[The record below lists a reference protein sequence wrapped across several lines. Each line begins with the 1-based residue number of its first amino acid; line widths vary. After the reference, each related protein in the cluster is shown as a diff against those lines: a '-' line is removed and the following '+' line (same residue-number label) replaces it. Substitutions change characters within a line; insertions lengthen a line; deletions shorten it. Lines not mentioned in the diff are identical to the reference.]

1 MKAKENNV
9 NNTLSTNEFNGMTI
23 IDRLENL
30 TEKVRNSQL
39 KPELFIENAALIQSL
54 ATSLNLTPCQAV
66 MLCPFFDNAFSHQ
79 SKNDLK
85 EFFDC
90 KASDIIRFLT
100 DIEAL
105 AMAGYI

>member
-1 MKAKENNV
+1 MPAANHGWHTKLTQLTNNKKIQAMKAKENTV

-54 ATSLNLTPCQAV
+54 ATSLNLTPCQTA

-85 EFFDC
+85 
-90 KASDIIRFLT
+90 
-100 DIEAL
+100 
-105 AMAGYI
+105 